1 MFLLSCLSA
10 YADMQ
15 DSLLPNLDSLSNK
28 RLPMRTQSSSS
39 SSSLLP
45 SIPTSPQAESFQR
58 VGDYSVNNA
67 SGIPD
72 ISIPLFEIDHHGYKI
87 PLTLRYIATPLRP
100 SYNYDVCGHGWGLS
114 TGFCI
119 TRTVETMRD
128 EANYFKLHENVL
140 NGFYSTYED
149 GLKDYNLRYDQFH
162 ATLPNGASFSFYIR
176 RNQSGQLEYVIS
188 DRKQWKISCSLDGI
202 QLTGFTVTD
211 NAGVKYF
218 FFKAD
223 EAIGVQDTYNVAWY
237 LTRIELPNT
246 PNPILFE
253 YQQTIRQTTV
263 MGTAEPIITIER
275 FWSYP
280 FYEYEE
286 NRDYSISSRIDFP
299 NTNTNYKMPLL
310 STISYGPTTI
320 RFSYQNSANESTFN
334 YLDKITVSE
343 HLTAIKEFYF
353 SYQKQQFHSYPLAS
367 LTRLVEQG
375 TNVNTDSLV
384 YQFIYSGTSSMQNT
398 DHWGYCCFGNPGTQF
413 PNVANFNVFLE
424 TNDQNPNAAEMPH
437 VTYVSDNPLLG
448 LCYKK
453 VKLASSSFNYDP
465 RQGSNASS
473 HDYLTTIIYPTGGWT
488 EFIFEPHRFVT
499 ATDNNGDYVPTKKNR
514 KIIQGG
520 GFRIQKI
527 SNYTVDGKLGDV
539 RTFCYGPT
547 YRDANNRHLNL
558 PDIEGS
564 TSLNHIGFGEPVVD
578 PNFIT
583 YTNFKYSIGTPMPI
597 DQMLLGKYLTH
608 GSAII
613 SPFRANA
620 LYDTWHWEC
629 SFSPLYFR
637 SLLKG
642 RNAVVYPEITEY
654 YGDVS
659 NLDSSPLP
667 ITGKTVYK
675 YDIYNE
681 MEDSVYT
688 ERVVYYGHVLDVE
701 EDQGRRD
708 LLTEKSVY
716 RYDGAFYLQ
725 QKEDYTY
732 SIYEKEYVWDYI
744 FGNIYTHGDYAPE
757 CTVRN
762 VMYDK
767 LNILT
772 NRILLQKVDTFF
784 TETGPYVQSETYAYN
799 DKDIMEGKTIIG
811 NWPKSE
817 SYTYPSASATAPLI
831 ERKLADRNMMTTLL
845 EQKTSVY
852 PSSLYDVSGYKLDYD
867 AYGVGTD
874 TLLLPSRL
882 YRLNVGNAGSS
893 FEEDQQVLSYTSNGN
908 PLEVVD
914 HSGMHS
920 VYLWSYDDRYL
931 IAEIKNA
938 TLAQVSSAINSVFGL
953 SIESLTN
960 SSTPNATFLS
970 SLHSYVGLSN
980 AMVST
985 WTYLPLRGV
994 TSYIDP
1000 SGMATYYDYDGLG
1013 RLKEVYRYEG
1023 NVVSPSNKRTLN
1035 LYDYHTKAQ

>member
-1 MFLLSCLSA
+1 VAVVIVFVV
-10 YADMQ
+10 
-15 DSLLPNLDSLSNK
+15 LLPNLDSLSNK

-140 NGFYSTYED
+140 NDLYRYHEED
-149 GLKDYNLRYDQFH
+149 LSDYNLRYDQFH
-162 ATLPNGASFSFYIR
+162 ATLPNGASFTFYIR

-253 YQQTIRQTTV
+253 YQQAIKQTTV
-263 MGTAEPIITIER
+263 MGTAEPVLVIERAFQYPPYVYDIYRESWISSTIE
-275 FWSYP
+275 
-280 FYEYEE
+280 
-286 NRDYSISSRIDFP
+286 FP

-334 YLDKITVSE
+334 YLDKITISE
-343 HLTAIKEFYF
+343 HLTAIKEFHF

-375 TNVNTDSLV
+375 TNVSTDSLV
-384 YQFIYSGTSSMQNT
+384 YQFTYSGTGYLPGT
-398 DHWGYCCFGNPGTQF
+398 DHWGYSNNKNDLTDLG
-413 PNVANFNVFLE
+413 NFNVFVE
-424 TNDQNPNAAEMPH
+424 SDDANPDVDDMYH
-437 VTYVSDNPLLG
+437 VTYVTDNPLLG
-448 LCYKK
+448 IFYKK
-453 VKLASSSFNYDP
+453 IKLYSHSVSGDP
-465 RQGSNASS
+465 RQGSNAGG
-473 HDYLTTIIYPTGGWT
+473 HDYLTSIIYPTGGRT

-499 ATDNNGDYVPTKKNR
+499 ATDTNGDYAPTKKNR

-527 SNYTVDGKLGDV
+527 SNYTADGQLADV

-558 PDIEGS
+558 PDIEGN

-578 PNFIT
+578 PNIIT
-583 YTNFKYSIGTPMPI
+583 YTNYKNSESTPHPI
-597 DQMLLGKYLTH
+597 NMMLLGQWRLSEST
-608 GSAII
+608 SL
-613 SPFRANA
+613 SPFLAAR
-620 LYDTWHWEC
+620 LGPLDTWHWEC
-629 SFSPLYFR
+629 RFSPLYFR

-659 NLDSSPLP
+659 NLDCSSLP

-675 YDIYNE
+675 YNIYHE
-681 MEDSVYT
+681 MGDSVYT
-688 ERVVYYGHVLDVE
+688 ELVFHYGHVLDVE

-708 LLTEKSVY
+708 LLTQKTVY
-716 RYDGAFYLQ
+716 RYDGSYHPQ
-725 QKEDYTY
+725 HKENY
-732 SIYEKEYVWDYI
+732 SYYVYESPSVRDYI
-744 FGNIYTHGDYAPE
+744 FGNIFTHGDYVIDE
-757 CTVRN
+757 RVSD
-762 VMYDK
+762 VMYQK
-767 LNILT
+767 HNILS
-772 NRILLQKVDTFF
+772 NRILIQKVDTFF
-784 TETGPYVQSETYAYN
+784 TDTGLYVNEESYGYN
-799 DKDIMEGKTIIG
+799 VNDIMTEKSVMS
-811 NWPKSE
+811 NYPKYE
-817 SYTYPSASATAPLI
+817 HYTYPSVSATAPLI
-831 ERKLADRNMMTTLL
+831 ERKLTDRNMMTTLL

-852 PSSLYDVSGYKLDYD
+852 PSSSYDVSGYKLDYD

-970 SLHSYVGLSN
+970 SLHSYVGLGN

-994 TSYIDP
+994 TSYIDS